1 MMWPGDPL
9 AAVTHPNPY
18 PYYADL
24 VATRPLFRD
33 EALGLWVASSADAVG
48 AVLISDVCRV
58 RPAAEP
64 VPSALLGSPAADV
77 FRYLVRMNDGRD
89 HLAFK
94 RAISGA
100 LASVDLLQVDSLSRT
115 WARLLMEQMRPVD
128 NPARLLD
135 FAFDLPVYVVGSL
148 LGLTRDTLQRVAL
161 WMGDFVHCLAPTSS
175 PGQVERGKVAAGHL
189 LATYHSHLAAQRTRP
204 TNNLLGALAWQAA
217 RLQCEDA
224 DSVVVANGIGL
235 LSQAYEATA
244 GLIGNTL
251 VALAFH
257 RETLEQVRADPAAL
271 GDVVRE
277 VLRHDPPIQNTRRFV
292 SGSAILAG
300 RQMEAGERILVV
312 LAAANRDPSANPDPD
327 RFDRLRRNR
336 KSFTFGVG
344 AHACPS
350 EALATTIARGGL
362 EALLLAGID
371 PEELTGRVT
380 YRPSLNARVPLLGQQ
395 LET

>member
-1 MMWPGDPL
+1 
-9 AAVTHPNPY
+9 
-18 PYYADL
+18 
-24 VATRPLFRD
+24 
-33 EALGLWVASSADAVG
+33 
-48 AVLISDVCRV
+48 
-58 RPAAEP
+58 
-64 VPSALLGSPAADV
+64 
-77 FRYLVRMNDGRD
+77 
-89 HLAFK
+89 
-94 RAISGA
+94 
-100 LASVDLLQVDSLSRT
+100 
-115 WARLLMEQMRPVD
+115 
-128 NPARLLD
+128 
-135 FAFDLPVYVVGSL
+135 
-148 LGLTRDTLQRVAL
+148 
-161 WMGDFVHCLAPTSS
+161 
-175 PGQVERGKVAAGHL
+175 
-189 LATYHSHLAAQRTRP
+189 
-204 TNNLLGALAWQAA
+204 LGALSWQAA
-217 RLQCEDA
+217 RLECEDA

-271 GDVVRE
+271 GDVVHE

-292 SGSAILAG
+292 SGSAIVAG

-327 RFDRLRRNR
+327 RFDRLRKNR

-344 AHACPS
+344 AHACPG